1 MKLCMGC
8 MTNIED
14 NCTTCPHCGYD
25 ETTLRQESYYLDP
38 GTVVGGKYIV
48 GRVIRYGGY
57 TVTYLGMDAEHN
69 RKVFVKEYLPSD
81 FSTRAEGETEVTIYS
96 GDALEQF
103 EQGLT
108 TFLNEANRIQH
119 LNAVEG
125 IAKVYDCVAENDT
138 GYVISEY
145 VEGETLQ
152 QILDDGK
159 VFSAEEAKA
168 FIVKILTGL
177 CQVHPLDIIHCD
189 ISPETIVVTA
199 EGEIKLMDFGA
210 TRYVT
215 TANSKSLAIILKQ
228 GYAPE
233 EQYRRIQSCGNHLQN
248 DYRQGAGRV
257 CR

>member
-69 RKVFVKEYLPSD
+69 RKVFVKYLPSD
-81 FSTRAEGETEVTIYS
+81 FQPAQKETSYDLL

-108 TFLNEANRIQH
+108 IF
-119 LNAVEG
+119 
-125 IAKVYDCVAENDT
+125 
-138 GYVISEY
+138 
-145 VEGETLQ
+145 
-152 QILDDGK
+152 
-159 VFSAEEAKA
+159 
-168 FIVKILTGL
+168 
-177 CQVHPLDIIHCD
+177 
-189 ISPETIVVTA
+189 
-199 EGEIKLMDFGA
+199 
-210 TRYVT
+210 
-215 TANSKSLAIILKQ
+215 
-228 GYAPE
+228 
-233 EQYRRIQSCGNHLQN
+233 
-248 DYRQGAGRV
+248 
-257 CR
+257 